1 MADAISIG
9 IGGASVT
16 ALAASP
22 DSGPRPGVIVLHE
35 LFGLTAFIED
45 RVDWFAARGFA
56 TIAPELYWRTAPGIT
71 YGYAGEDFDRAFAT
85 RGQLDD
91 DQAVADIGACVEH
104 LRSMSDCSGPVAV
117 VGYCLG
123 GLLAYLAA
131 ARLDIAAAV
140 SFHGVR
146 IETRLEEAGRQ
157 AAPLLLHFCGLDKY
171 VPQEAV
177 KRIKTALAGRA
188 SVEFHD
194 YPESDHGFSRQG
206 HPAYDAAASSL
217 AGQRTL
223 DFLVRA
229 FEPSG

>member
-1 MADAISIG
+1 MADAIEIG
-9 IGGASVT
+9 IGGASLA

-22 DSGPRPGVIVLHE
+22 GSGPRPAVIVLHE
-35 LFGLTAFIED
+35 LFGLTDFIGD
-45 RVDWFAARGFA
+45 RVDWFAAKGFA
-56 TIAPELYWRTAPGIT
+56 AIAPDLYWRVAPGVS

-85 RGQLDD
+85 RSQLDD
-91 DQAVADIGACVEH
+91 DQTVADIGACVEY
-104 LRSMSDCSGPVAV
+104 LRSAPDCAGPVAV

-171 VPQEAV
+171 VPEEAV
-177 KRIKTALAGRA
+177 EQIKTALTGRA
-188 SVEFHD
+188 GVEFHD
-194 YPESDHGFSRQG
+194 YPDSDHGFSRQG
-206 HPAYDAAASSL
+206 QPAFDAAASSL
-217 AGQRTL
+217 AHQRTL
-223 DFLVRA
+223 NFLGRA
-229 FEPSG
+229 FDASG

>member
-1 MADAISIG
+1 MANAIEIG
-9 IGGASVT
+9 IGDASLA

-22 DSGPRPGVIVLHE
+22 GSGPRPGVIVLHE
-35 LFGLTAFIED
+35 LFGLTEFIKD

-56 TIAPELYWRTAPGIT
+56 TIAPDLYWRIAPGIS

-85 RGQLDD
+85 RSQLDD
-91 DQAVADIGACVEH
+91 DRAVADIGAYVEY
-104 LRSMSDCSGPVAV
+104 LRATPDCSGPVAL

-146 IETRLEEAGRQ
+146 IETRLEEAGRL

-171 VPQEAV
+171 VPQGAV
-177 KRIKTALAGRA
+177 KKIRLALAGGA
-188 SVEFHD
+188 GVEFHD
-194 YPESDHGFSRQG
+194 YPESDHGFSREGQ
-206 HPAYDAAASSL
+206 PAYDAAASSL
-217 AGQRTL
+217 AHQRTL
-223 DFLVRA
+223 DFLGRA
-229 FEPSG
+229 FGPSG